1 MADPH
6 PDGGFDLNKD
16 AVGLDLNVPGLEEDA
31 REVQRLPAVEVY
43 LHNPIDW
50 DELQEDLFDLSNPIY
65 FQRFAPYQLIEI
77 LLFCQSTWR
86 GVGSATK
93 GTDRLVCRVR
103 FRDPFTSL
111 SGIRVCILLSRL
123 VRSLPRSS
131 LLCPLLHL
139 LTIHS
144 YFPIS

>member
-1 MADPH
+1 M
-6 PDGGFDLNKD
+6 NKD
-16 AVGLDLNVPGLEEDA
+16 AVGLDLNVPVLEEDA

-86 GVGSATK
+86 DVGLATK
-93 GTDRLVCRVR
+93 GIDRLVCRVR
-103 FRDPFTSL
+103 FRDPFTYRVFRSVYCCL
-111 SGIRVCILLSRL
+111 SSCVLFLGPPSS
-123 VRSLPRSS
+123 VRYSISS
-131 LLCPLLHL
+131 PF
-139 LTIHS
+139 IPN
-144 YFPIS
+144 FPFSQIP